1 MAAKRGYL
9 NVHKLSGL
17 NVNKFSNKLDELL
30 EGKHLYR
37 TIDGRV
43 LDFESGT
50 EQAPPVKFSINH
62 GSQHHSVRHVNRH
75 RKDK

>member
-9 NVHKLSGL
+9 NVHKLSEL
-17 NVNKFSNKLDELL
+17 NVNKFSSKLMEIL

-43 LDFESGT
+43 LDFEQGVEHLPSK
-50 EQAPPVKFSINH
+50 KFQIKQNH
-62 GSQHHSVRHVNRH
+62 QEHVRHVNRH
-75 RKDK
+75 RKDN